1 MRRTPLRRYTRL
13 RPVSKKRC
21 LLARDWGYMAWIRLQ
36 PCLVCGERSE
46 AAHTGARA
54 YSRKSPDRQ
63 CVPLCGKHHRYGR
76 DSLHTLGPVQFD
88 LAHGF
93 VVASLVRLLNAKYE
107 MEVLCLAS

>member
-88 LAHGF
+88 LTHGLI
-93 VVASLVRLLNAKYE
+93 VASLVRLLNAKYE
-107 MEVLCLAS
+107 MEVVCLAS